1 MARMSLLLGQREM
14 CILVEKGKGVGQVK
28 QVYFLSV
35 VLHARSSSVT
45 KLKNILTSANRCY
58 SELTTKI

>member
-1 MARMSLLLGQREM
+1 M

-45 KLKNILTSANRCY
+45 KLK
-58 SELTTKI
+58 KI